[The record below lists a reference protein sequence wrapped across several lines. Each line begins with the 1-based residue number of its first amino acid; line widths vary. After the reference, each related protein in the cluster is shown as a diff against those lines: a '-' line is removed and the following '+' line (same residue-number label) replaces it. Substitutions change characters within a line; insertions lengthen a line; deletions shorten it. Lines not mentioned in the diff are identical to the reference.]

1 MVSDLMSA
9 SAESPADPSLDA
21 DQAAA
26 IDAMLPYVPQ
36 FGWTERAVRMSLLD
50 AGQDG
55 SEAAFR
61 FPGGAA
67 EMIETFFGL
76 ALRRAIAKA
85 EPEIA
90 GEMRLGKR
98 VRGVVKALLD
108 ELSLN
113 QDATRRAIAWLIL
126 PRQARVT
133 ARMLAALV
141 DGIWH
146 AAGDQSADF
155 SWYTKRASLVGI
167 MLPTLLFWLNDF
179 EADNEATLA
188 FFDRRLADLA
198 RVGRAR
204 TRMQGLGAS
213 LLGPRVAGRA
223 GLRA

>member
-1 MVSDLMSA
+1 MVSDVMSA
-9 SAESPADPSLDA
+9 SAESLSDPSLDA
-21 DQAAA
+21 EQAAA
-26 IDAMLPYVPQ
+26 MDAMLPYVPQ
-36 FGWTERAVRMSLLD
+36 FGWTSRALRESLRD
-50 AGQDG
+50 AGGDG
-55 SEAAFR
+55 SEAEFR

-76 ALRRAIAKA
+76 ALRRAIARA

-113 QDATRRAIAWLIL
+113 KDATRRAIAWLIL

-155 SWYTKRASLVGI
+155 SWYTKRASLIGI

-179 EADNEATLA
+179 EAENEASLA
-188 FFDRRLADLA
+188 FFDRRLADLG
-198 RVGRAR
+198 RVGAARAR
-204 TRMQGLGAS
+204 MSEFCAS
-213 LLGPRVAGRA
+213 LMGPRAGAGRM
-223 GLRA
+223 RA